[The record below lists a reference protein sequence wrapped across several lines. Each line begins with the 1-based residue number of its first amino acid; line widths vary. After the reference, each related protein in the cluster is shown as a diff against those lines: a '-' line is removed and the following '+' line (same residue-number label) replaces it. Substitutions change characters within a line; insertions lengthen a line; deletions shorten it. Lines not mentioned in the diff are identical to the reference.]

1 MVGAIERTAGY
12 LRIGELSR
20 RVGVAPALL
29 RAWQSRYGILAPA
42 RSPGGFRLYDADDE
56 RRVRAMLA
64 NLDKGYP
71 ASEAARLALA
81 GEMPADGENRSSDLG
96 LGVRDLRES
105 LDDYDDARANRA
117 LDRLFA
123 TFSTETVLA
132 DVVLPYL
139 RDLGDRWERGEA
151 SIAQEHFAS
160 NMVRGRLL
168 GLARGWGQGA
178 GPRAVLACAPGEL
191 HDLGLVVFGIALRAR
206 GWRVTFLGAD
216 TPIETLTDVAGTLRP
231 SVVVVT
237 ATTSARLAG
246 PAAALRTLADDFA
259 VAVAGRGAIAETAD
273 AVGARLLS
281 RDPIAEA
288 EAVAL
293 GGVARGP
300 RPPRA

>member
-1 MVGAIERTAGY
+1 MVDAIERTAGY

-81 GEMPADGENRSSDLG
+81 GGTPADGENRSSDLA

-216 TPIETLTDVAGTLRP
+216 TPIETLFDVAGTLRP

-259 VAVAGRGAIAETAD
+259 VAVAGRGAIAESAD

>member
-1 MVGAIERTAGY
+1 MVDAIERTAGY

-81 GEMPADGENRSSDLG
+81 GGTPADGENRSSDLA

-123 TFSTETVLA
+123 TFSMETVLA

-160 NMVRGRLL
+160 NIVRGRLL

-206 GWRVTFLGAD
+206 GWRVTFLGVD
-216 TPIETLTDVAGTLRP
+216 TPIETLIDVAGTLRP

-273 AVGARLLS
+273 AVGAPLLP
-281 RDPIAEA
+281 RAPIAAA